1 MSRCRTLL
9 LTLATMTSVGL
20 VTPRILADP
29 ISYNITALGQ
39 GLPIGINNQGQV
51 GLGAT
56 FGYQGS
62 WSYDGYT
69 MGAGTFEYIPTA
81 SIYNSLGPTAGTVST
96 PNASGPIPGGGNG
109 TTVPWVNDAG
119 TSTGVTTNMNNQ
131 LIAYVNVGGVQ
142 QQFGPFGNNGDN
154 WTDPR
159 AINNAG
165 QVVGDAWF
173 PNMSGPHA
181 FLYSGGV
188 TQDLGTLGGTSS
200 MATAISSSGV
210 VVGWSLAPSL
220 QPNESG
226 TWHAFMYQNG
236 TMTDLN
242 PMLGSYESQALG
254 INSSG
259 VIVGQMQFGYF
270 DNPWHA
276 FILDNGKVTDL
287 NSLLPS
293 GSPWT
298 LVAATGINDLG
309 QIIGVGNDNGV
320 AATFLLTPSSLGDPP
335 DLPVPEPTSLIVF
348 AGIVS
353 AVIARRTVAARGTL
367 RV

>member
-1 MSRCRTLL
+1 
-9 LTLATMTSVGL
+9 
-20 VTPRILADP
+20 
-29 ISYNITALGQ
+29 
-39 GLPIGINNQGQV
+39 
-51 GLGAT
+51 
-56 FGYQGS
+56 
-62 WSYDGYT
+62 
-69 MGAGTFEYIPTA
+69 
-81 SIYNSLGPTAGTVST
+81 VST
-96 PNASGPIPGGGNG
+96 PTASGPIPGGGNS

-119 TSTGVTTNMNNQ
+119 TSTGVTNQ
-131 LIAYVNVGGVQ
+131 LIAYVSVGGVQ
-142 QQFGPFGNNGDN
+142 QQFGPFGNNGDY

-165 QVVGDAWF
+165 QIVGDAWF
-173 PNMSGPHA
+173 PNTGGPHA
-181 FLYSGGV
+181 FLYSGGM

-200 MATAISSSGV
+200 MATAISSGGV
-210 VVGWSLAPSL
+210 VVGSSQAPSL

-226 TWHAFMYQNG
+226 PAHAFVYQNG
-236 TMTDLN
+236 VVTDLN

-270 DNPWHA
+270 NNPWNA
-276 FILDNGKVTDL
+276 FMLVNGKVTNL
-287 NSLLPS
+287 NSLLPP

-335 DLPVPEPTSLIVF
+335 GLPVVPEPTSFIVF

-353 AVIARRTVAARGTL
+353 AVIARRTVAARGT
-367 RV
+367 RS